1 MYACLCTTLTKQGAS
16 YSNKKATTA
25 RICTIIIFVSFQV
38 LRLSLS
44 SCNNHRVYPATTYYV
59 QVCIGALY
67 RTSHNKKVNES
78 LHVEQ
83 IKSILL
89 LYIMHL
95 SMQSPTPPPPP
106 PHPEKGGDLS
116 QRGCKRRTPGAEL
129 FG

>member
-1 MYACLCTTLTKQGAS
+1 MYACLCTTLTKRGAS
-16 YSNKKATTA
+16 YSIKKPLQPEFALL
-25 RICTIIIFVSFQV
+25 FFLLLSSFH
-38 LRLSLS
+38 LSLS
-44 SCNNHRVYPATTYYV
+44 SCNNHRVYPAISYYV
-59 QVCIGALY
+59 QVCIGGLY